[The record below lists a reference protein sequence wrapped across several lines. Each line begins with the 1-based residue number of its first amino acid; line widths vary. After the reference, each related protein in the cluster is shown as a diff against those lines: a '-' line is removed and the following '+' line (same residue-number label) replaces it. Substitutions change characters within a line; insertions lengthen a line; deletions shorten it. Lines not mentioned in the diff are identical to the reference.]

1 MSTLRIQGRR
11 DFSRSP
17 FPLRPRWGVPRRSW
31 HTHYP
36 HDVPPGLDFQPMRV
50 EQLLINAT
58 QLFPDRIALRYHRTH
73 WTYQEL
79 LNRTQQVASN
89 LLRLGIQPGHRVMLV
104 LPNCPEFVTAWFALH
119 WIGAEVIQVNPL
131 LCSRDLTYL
140 ATHSQTT
147 AVFGLDFRLEPTLEM
162 ARECQIPLLVISSL
176 SSHLP
181 MQLRWPYRIKCWLQG
196 SPYTL
201 PRTDVCM
208 FDELFRDTTIPL
220 ETPLQSNHEL
230 PAVLQ
235 PTGGTTGTPKIAV
248 LTHKNLQS
256 NVAQL
261 HAWSGLSAGEEV
273 VLSVLPF
280 FHVFG
285 STVSLLSSIAG
296 GSTLLLHANFNPSRV
311 WNDMQKWQPNV
322 APMVPFMFV
331 SLCEEM
337 RRRNANITGLE
348 YCFSGAAPLNP
359 DVKSEFQE
367 RTGALILEGFGLSEA
382 SPVTHVNHPGQTAEV
397 GGIGLPLPDTEAR
410 IVDPTTGQHTMP
422 PGEVGELVIRG
433 PQVMSEYL
441 DDPQETDCAL
451 RDGWL
456 YTGDLASVDQR
467 GFFTLVDRKKD
478 MIISGGLNVYP
489 NEVES
494 VLRAHP
500 AVSDCTVVG
509 LPDPKFGE
517 SVVAFVVPEPQIQ
530 LSAEKLKVFCQQ
542 NLAAY
547 KIPRT
552 IELRPTLPR
561 TFLGKVRRVELRQ
574 DAA

>member
-1 MSTLRIQGRR
+1 MSTLRIRGRR
-11 DFSRSP
+11 DFSQSP

-36 HDVPPGLDFQPMRV
+36 HDVPPGIDFRPTRV
-50 EQLLINAT
+50 EQLLVNAA
-58 QLFPDRIALRYHRTH
+58 QYFPDRVALRYHRTH
-73 WTYQEL
+73 WTYSEL

-89 LLRLGIQPGHRVMLV
+89 LLRLGVQPGHRVMLV

-119 WIGAEVIQVNPL
+119 WIGAEVIQANPL
-131 LCSRDLTYL
+131 LCSKDLTYL
-140 ATHSQTT
+140 ATQSQTT
-147 AVFGLDFRLEPTLEM
+147 AVIGLDFRLEAVLEM
-162 ARECQIPLLVISSL
+162 ARECHVPLLIVSSL

-181 MQLRWPYRIKCWLQG
+181 LQLRWPYRVKCWLQD

-201 PRTDVCM
+201 PRTDVYM
-208 FDELFRDTTIPL
+208 FDELFRSTTMRL
-220 ETPLQSNHEL
+220 VTPLQTSTEL

-261 HAWSGLSAGEEV
+261 HAWSGLSAGQEV

-285 STVSLLSSIAG
+285 STVALLSSIAG
-296 GSTLLLHANFNPSRV
+296 GSTLLLHANFNPSRI
-311 WNDMQKWQPNV
+311 WNDMKKWQPNV
-322 APMVPFMFV
+322 APMVPFMFA

-337 RRRNANITGLE
+337 KRRNTNITGLE
-348 YCFSGAAPLNP
+348 YCFSGAAPLNC

-382 SPVTHVNHPGQTAEV
+382 SPVTHVNHPGQSSEI
-397 GGIGLPLPDTEAR
+397 GGIGLPLPDTQAR
-410 IVDPTTGQHTMP
+410 IVDTATGLQTMP
-422 PGEVGELVIRG
+422 PGEVGELIVRG

-441 DDPQETDCAL
+441 DDPRETEHVL

-456 YTGDLASVDQR
+456 YTGDLARVDQH

-478 MIISGGLNVYP
+478 MIISGGLNIYP

-494 VLRAHP
+494 VLQAHP
-500 AVSDCTVVG
+500 AVNDCSVVG
-509 LPDPKFGE
+509 LPHPKFGE
-517 SVVAFVVPEPQIQ
+517 SVVAFVVLE
-530 LSAEKLKVFCQQ
+530 SHTTVSVENLKTYCQQ
-542 NLAAY
+542 HLAAY
-547 KIPRT
+547 KIP
-552 IELRPTLPR
+552 
-561 TFLGKVRRVELRQ
+561 
-574 DAA
+574 